1 MRFFSRISD
10 IINANVSDLLDR
22 AEDPEKMVKM
32 LIFEMEEQIVTARD
46 GVAKAIAGEKKLEA
60 NLIKNR
66 NEAAAWYGKA
76 QAAIGRNEDELAR
89 KCLTRKKEYDSIV
102 ESLQPQWERAR
113 QVSDALKS
121 DYRRI
126 EEKLDEAIRR
136 RDSLVARQM
145 AAEAQREV
153 QSIAP
158 SLNRLQRNFDKFD
171 RMERRIEDMEAEA
184 AALSELSGATTEL
197 DREVEIKSRDAEV
210 ELELALLKQQAA
222 ANQNQ

>member
-1 MRFFSRISD
+1 MRFFARISD

-22 AEDPEKMVKM
+22 AEDPEKIVKM
-32 LIFEMEEQIVTARD
+32 LIFEMEEQIVIARD

-66 NEAAAWYGKA
+66 NEANAWYAKA
-76 QAAIGRNEDELAR
+76 QAAIGRNDDELAR
-89 KCLTRKKEYDSIV
+89 KCLARKKDHESIA

-113 QVSDALKS
+113 QVSDTLKS

-153 QSIAP
+153 QGIAP
-158 SLNRLQRNFDKFD
+158 SLNRLQRSFDKFD

-184 AALSELSGATTEL
+184 AALSELSDASIEL
-197 DREVEIKSRDAEV
+197 NREVEKKSRDAEV

-222 ANQNQ
+222 ANP